1 MTITA
6 RQIMIA
12 RGLLGW
18 SRTKLAIESNVGAY
32 IIAGLENAARPVSDT
47 AIDQLRLALEAGGA
61 VFMVGSKSGV
71 EIATEAAM
79 TITGAQVKAAR
90 ELLGWSQ
97 IKLTLASGI
106 DIGAIR
112 RFETSKRLPPRSVST
127 ALGRTLKS
135 AGVIFT
141 AENGDGPGVT
151 LRKGK

>member
-6 RQIMIA
+6 RQIKIA

-18 SRTKLAIESNVGAY
+18 SRAKLAIESNVGAY
-32 IIAGLENAARPVSDT
+32 IIAGLENAARSVSDT
-47 AIDQLRLALEAGGA
+47 AIDQMRLALEGGGA
-61 VFMVGSKSGV
+61 IFMVGGKSGV

-106 DIGAIR
+106 DSGAIR
-112 RFETSKRLPPRSVST
+112 RFETGKRLPPRSVGM

-141 AENGDGPGVT
+141 AENGDGPGVK
-151 LRKGK
+151 LRKSK

>member
-1 MTITA
+1 
-6 RQIMIA
+6 MIA

-18 SRTKLAIESNVGAY
+18 SRAKLAIESNVGAY
-32 IIAGLENAARPVSDT
+32 IIASLENAARPVSDT
-47 AIDQLRLALEAGGA
+47 AIDQLRLALEGGGA

-71 EIATEAAM
+71 EIASEAAM
-79 TITGAQVKAAR
+79 TVTGAQVKAAR

-106 DIGAIR
+106 DSGAIR
-112 RFETSKRLPPRSVST
+112 RFETGKRLPPRSVGM

-141 AENGDGPGVT
+141 AANADGPGVK
-151 LRKGK
+151 LRKSK